1 MGWSKSDIDNADLWT
16 LVDIMES
23 GNKDKGPVP
32 LEQLNVENTD
42 FDAIKREMQ
51 ESGQWPTSS

>member
-1 MGWSKSDIDNADLWT
+1 MGWSKSDIDNADLWE
-16 LVDIMES
+16 LVDIMDS